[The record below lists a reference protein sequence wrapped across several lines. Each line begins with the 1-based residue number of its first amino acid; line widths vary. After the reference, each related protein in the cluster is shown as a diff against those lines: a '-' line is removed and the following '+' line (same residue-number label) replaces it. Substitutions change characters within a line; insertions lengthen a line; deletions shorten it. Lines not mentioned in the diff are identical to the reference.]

1 VRTKI
6 ALINATISEHFSG
19 IMVIKV
25 FARERENIRRFKEK
39 NFEYYKANMRQI
51 IVHGLFSPIIILF
64 RNVGLAL
71 VLWFGGGQVVQNLLP
86 LGSLVAFLS
95 YIEMFFQPINALAE
109 KFNIMQASMAS
120 SERIFQIMDTE
131 PDVVDPKNPTVID
144 HVKGTVKFDGVW
156 FAYKRLP
163 DDSDWNWILKD
174 VSFEVPLGESVAIV
188 GETGAGK
195 TTIISLLSRFYD
207 VQKGSIEV
215 DGVDIREWDLSRLRK
230 HIGVVL
236 QDVFLFARDI
246 KSNIRLNDMNIDD
259 GKVREVARIVN
270 ADKFIE
276 RLPQKFDEP
285 VAERGSTLSAGQ
297 RQLLSFARALAF
309 DPSILVLDEAT
320 ANIDT
325 ETEQLIQEALWRL
338 MEGRTSLVIAHRLST
353 IQHVDRILVMHKGR
367 LIEEGNHQQLLAKNG
382 IYFKLYQ
389 LQYKGQEIEIP
400 RD

>member
-1 VRTKI
+1 
-6 ALINATISEHFSG
+6 
-19 IMVIKV
+19 
-25 FARERENIRRFKEK
+25 
-39 NFEYYKANMRQI
+39 
-51 IVHGLFSPIIILF
+51 
-64 RNVGLAL
+64 
-71 VLWFGGGQVVQNLLP
+71 
-86 LGSLVAFLS
+86 
-95 YIEMFFQPINALAE
+95 MFFQPINALAE

-131 PDVVDPKNPTVID
+131 PDIVDPENPAPID
-144 HVKGTVKFDGVW
+144 RVKGTVKFDGVW

-163 DDSDWNWILKD
+163 DDSDWDWILKD

-207 VQKGSIEV
+207 VQKGSVEV
-215 DGVDIREWDLSRLRK
+215 DGIDIREWDISRLRK

-285 VAERGSTLSAGQ
+285 VTERGSTLSAGQ

-338 MEGRTSLVIAHRLST
+338 MEDRTSLVIAHRLST

-367 LIEEGNHQQLLAKNG
+367 LVEEGNHQQLLAKSG

-400 RD
+400 GE